1 MSGGIARGRLM
12 EVSRSCASRWLLV
25 ESKYYGRDVGLCTQA
40 SSQSRLPHSFSSKER
55 KAWRKDHPYGFHAR
69 PVSRGDG
76 SSNIMLW
83 ETGIPGK
90 EGTDWEGGL
99 YKVMLEFSE
108 EYPSKPPKCKFVPP
122 LFHPNVY
129 PSGTICLSILNEEEG
144 WRPAITVKQMLLG
157 IQDLLDTPNPS
168 SPAQSEAYNLFI
180 NNKAEYKR
188 RVKAE
193 ARKNTPST

>member
-1 MSGGIARGRLM
+1 MLIHQRYAPSALTL
-12 EVSRSCASRWLLV
+12 S
-25 ESKYYGRDVGLCTQA
+25 
-40 SSQSRLPHSFSSKER
+40 PKER

-76 SSNIMLW
+76 SSNIMMW

-157 IQDLLDTPNPS
+157 IQDLLDTPNPN